1 MIQLY
6 DKDLRMIGP
15 ADNATRISYEDKLNE
30 ICTARLILPSQDP
43 VTEKITVPGSFARL
57 YDGKTDKG
65 FYVFSS
71 IVEDT
76 HAPRGTITYELQS
89 AEATLTRK
97 MLPGWHELGGTDMST
112 RQVITYILGYQDPV
126 RWVLGECDFEDYYQY
141 NFEDVTLLEAIMS
154 LGEVLVEDH
163 QFVFDTTVTPW
174 TLHLKRASAQASR
187 SLVYKRNMTSIK
199 RSVDGRVV
207 TRLYG
212 RGYGEGDNQL
222 TIASVNGGL
231 DYIEDAEATAARGE
245 RWEGV
250 HVDTRQTDPATLKAR
265 MERILAA
272 GKTPTVSY
280 EAECLDLY
288 EATGESWD
296 DAQVGDRVLVLD
308 EALGAPVTVRVT
320 CRAKNDVDG
329 ENGSVNLTLDNSV
342 ADTAEELNEILDKIG
357 VQELYS
363 QGATNMYS
371 MQISDNADAEH
382 PLMMRFYVP
391 GNVLRIN
398 SCLIYWQLE
407 KFRTYATLAAA
418 GGGTSRTSES
428 GGGATVSVPQTVTSH
443 DVFTGGPSSG
453 RGGSSIDKTTLM
465 RNADGGVDILL
476 QTGASSGTTGAI
488 GEQTTGVSRNGDGSM
503 TSTGSTRQ
511 GGTIAQNTAVTGYT
525 TPTADNLR
533 HTHSNNHSHT
543 FTGNYH
549 THEMGHWHLIDG
561 HSHSIGSHTHSVPDH
576 THGFEHVHAVIVS
589 VTVPALQF
597 ELEGH
602 RHTVSLP
609 DHTHELEYGVYE
621 GKRADALKL
630 RIDGVEVPAEEIGD
644 ARELDVA
651 RYLKKN
657 DDGKVTRSTWHEI
670 EFVPDQLTRITA
682 DLFFQ
687 VFIQSRGAGDY

>member
-1 MIQLY
+1 MILIY
-6 DKDLRMIGP
+6 DKDVQLIGP

-30 ICTARLILPSQDP
+30 ICTARLILPAQDP
-43 VTEKITVPGSFARL
+43 RTEEITVPGSFARL
-57 YDGKTDKG
+57 YDGEADKG

-71 IVEDT
+71 IAEDA

-97 MLPGWHELGGTDMST
+97 MLPGWHELGGTEMST

-174 TLHLKRASAQASR
+174 TLHLTRAKTQASR
-187 SLVYKRNMTSIK
+187 SLVYRRNMTSIK

-280 EAECLDLY
+280 DAECLDLY

-296 DAQVGDRVLVLD
+296 DAQVGDRVMVLD

-320 CRAKNDVDG
+320 RRAKDDVDG

-382 PLMMRFYVP
+382 PLVMRFYVP

-428 GGGATVSVPQTVTSH
+428 GGGATVTMPATVVTS
-443 DVFTGGPSSG
+443 DIFTGAPSSG
-453 RGGSSIDKTTLM
+453 RGGSEIEQTSIMYAT
-465 RNADGGVDILL
+465 DGSVNIALE
-476 QTGASSGTTGAI
+476 TGTASGTTGAI
-488 GEQTTGVSRNGDGSM
+488 GEQTTGVSRNEDGSM
-503 TSTGSTRQ
+503 TSTGSTAG
-511 GGTIAQNTAVTGYT
+511 GGTVGNHTDVAGYT
-525 TPTADNLR
+525 TPSVDNLR
-533 HTHSNNHSHT
+533 HTHSMTHNHS
-543 FTGNYH
+543 FSGSGH
-549 THEMGHWHLIDG
+549 THRMSHWHLLDG
-561 HSHSIGSHTHSVPDH
+561 HSHSIGSHKHSLPDH
-576 THGFEHVHAVIVS
+576 VHRFWHLHNVVA
-589 VTVPALQF
+589 TVNIPPMGF

-602 RHTVSLP
+602 RHTVTLP

-621 GKRADALKL
+621 GKRADTLSL
-630 RIDGVEVPAEEIGD
+630 VIDGEEVPAEAIGD

-651 RYLKKN
+651 KYLKKN

>member
-1 MIQLY
+1 MIELY
-6 DKDLRMIGP
+6 DSALQLIGP
-15 ADNATRISYEDKLNE
+15 ADNAIRISYEDKLNE

-57 YDGKTDKG
+57 YDGETDKG

-71 IVEDT
+71 IVEDA

-97 MLPGWHELGGTDMST
+97 MLPGWHELGGTGMST

-163 QFVFDTTVTPW
+163 RFVFDATVTPW
-174 TLHLKRASAQASR
+174 TLHLKRASTQASR

-357 VQELYS
+357 VQELYA

-407 KFRTYATLAAA
+407 NFRTYATLAAA
-418 GGGTSRTSES
+418 GGGTNRTSAS

-443 DVFTGGPSSG
+443 DVFTSGPSSG

-465 RNADGGVDILL
+465 RNAAGGVDISL

-488 GEQTTGVSRNGDGSM
+488 VEQTTGESRNADGSM
-503 TSTGSTRQ
+503 TSTGSTRA
-511 GGTIAQNTAVTGYT
+511 GGSVSLHTEVTGFT
-525 TPTADNLR
+525 TPTTDNLR
-533 HTHSNNHSHT
+533 HTHTMTHRHTFNGDSHT
-543 FTGNYH
+543 H
-549 THEMGHWHLIDG
+549 SIGHWHLIDG
-561 HSHSIGSHTHSVPDH
+561 HSHSIGEHTHSVPDH
-576 THGFEHVHAVIVS
+576 THGFEHVHAVVVS

-597 ELEGH
+597 ELGGH

-621 GKRADALKL
+621 GKRADSLSL
-630 RIDGVEVPAEEIGD
+630 LIDGVEVPAEEIGD

-651 RYLKKN
+651 KYLKKN

>member
-1 MIQLY
+1 MIELY
-6 DKDLRMIGP
+6 DRALQLIGL
-15 ADNATRISYEDKLNE
+15 ADNAVRISYEDKRNE
-30 ICTARLILPSQDP
+30 LPTARLVLPVQDP
-43 VTEKITVPGSFARL
+43 LTDEIRVPGSFARL
-57 YDGKTDKG
+57 YDGDTDKG
-65 FYVFSS
+65 FYVFSE
-71 IVEDT
+71 IVDDE
-76 HAPRGTITYELQS
+76 HAPQGTITYALQG
-89 AEATLTRK
+89 AQATLVRK
-97 MLPGWHELGGTDMST
+97 IMDGWHELGGTGYGR
-112 RQVITYILGYQDPV
+112 RQVYEYILARQDPV
-126 RWVLGECDFEDYYQY
+126 RWVLGDCEFDDYYQY
-141 NFEDVTLLEAIMS
+141 NFEDVTLLESIMS
-154 LGEVLVEDH
+154 TGKVIVGEYD
-163 QFVFDTTVTPW
+163 FVFDSTVTPW
-174 TLHLKRASAQASR
+174 TFHARQSSMTVTK
-187 SLVYKRNMTSIK
+187 SLVFKRNMTNIH

-231 DYIEDAEATAARGE
+231 PYIEDVAATADYGE

-250 HVDTRQTDPATLKAR
+250 HVDRRQTDPATLKAH

-280 EAECLDLY
+280 EADAIDLFQV
-288 EATGESWD
+288 TGESWD
-296 DAQVGDRVLVLD
+296 DVQVGDLVLVLD
-308 EALGAPVTVRVT
+308 EELGPVTVRVT
-320 CRAKNDVDG
+320 RRAKDDVDG
-329 ENGSVNLTLDNSV
+329 DPGNVKFTLDNSRK
-342 ADTAEELNEILDKIG
+342 DTAEELNEILDKIG

-382 PLMMRFYVP
+382 PLTMRFYVP

-407 KFRTYATLAAA
+407 RFRTYATLAAA

-465 RNADGGVDILL
+465 RNADGGVDITL
-476 QTGASSGTTGAI
+476 QTGASSGITGAI

-511 GGTIAQNTAVTGYT
+511 GGTIAQNTDVTGYT

-621 GKRADALKL
+621 GKRADSLSL
-630 RIDGVEVPAEEIGD
+630 LIDGVEVPAEEIGD

-651 RYLKKN
+651 KYLKKN